1 MSGDRF
7 PSPRESGCTCSARK
21 KSPFSLSLSLSVWK
35 LLVGGKLVLSN
46 YVPWGRRGNR
56 DPAEILVKI
65 NGKKIGGKNER
76 SSSGKIDERRRINN
90 KREGK
95 DGNDGKF
102 IFFSPMLFIIVQVF
116 PLETRVFYRKERK
129 ICRASEIISK

>member
-1 MSGDRF
+1 MQ
-7 PSPRESGCTCSARK
+7 REK
-21 KSPFSLSLSLSVWK
+21 KESFLSLSLSVWK

>member
-1 MSGDRF
+1 MQ
-7 PSPRESGCTCSARK
+7 REK
-21 KSPFSLSLSLSVWK
+21 KESFLSLSLSLSVWK

-76 SSSGKIDERRRINN
+76 SSSGKIDERTRINN

-102 IFFSPMLFIIVQVF
+102 IFLFTDAIYYRAGF
-116 PLETRVFYRKERK
+116 PSRDTRFL
-129 ICRASEIISK
+129 S